1 MNTSSP
7 QPHVFLLDIA
17 NKLLL
22 KADRSTGERNVRLR
36 LDEKTVPDLFGL
48 YDGEAIRVHQLLIEE
63 LARTG
68 WIKLHLSPEREFSGF
83 LERTPMLELVDF
95 AGLAAWASF
104 QSRKDNWDRQLLA
117 YLRRVP
123 DAELAGRRDT
133 LIEYLSRNPLSA
145 LQGLSH
151 DDALACIKHLT
162 ALCGSTISLPLRE
175 LSALI
180 FHGRSKVLDNRVEL
194 LKVLGAEDGQFYEA
208 PVQLLVAAPRDF
220 THVVFVENLVTFERM
235 ADVDDPRWC
244 GAALVFASGFK
255 GSARRLRSRRGSS
268 IYVRTKDESD
278 ESSVRGAV
286 AGWLYGERDFP
297 VSFFGDL
304 DFAGM
309 DILKSLRDVF
319 PEAGAWLPGYQ
330 YLAQVLCMRDGH
342 FPEMADKD
350 GQIGGTITGCNFSDA
365 VLMPLMSQTGR
376 FVDQEAFVVSGHSGF
391 SDCEGLLNG
400 RNVI

>member
-1 MNTSSP
+1 M
-7 QPHVFLLDIA
+7 FLLEIA

-22 KADRSTGERNVRLR
+22 KADRSVGERNVRLR
-36 LDEKTVPDLFGL
+36 LDEKTVPKLFRL

-95 AGLAAWASF
+95 AGLASWASF
-104 QSRKDNWDRQLLA
+104 QSRKDTWDRQLLA
-117 YLRRVP
+117 FLRRVP
-123 DAELAGRRDT
+123 DAELAGRRDA
-133 LIEYLSRNPLSA
+133 LIEYLSRNPLPA

-151 DDALACIKHLT
+151 DDALACIKRLA

-175 LSALI
+175 LSALV
-180 FHGRSKVLDNRVEL
+180 FHARSKVLDNRVEL
-194 LKVLGAEDGQFYEA
+194 LKLLGAEDGQFYEG

-235 ADVDDPRWC
+235 ADENDPRWC

-255 GSARRLRSRRGSS
+255 GSARRLRSRRGSA
-268 IYVRTKDESD
+268 IYFRTRAESD
-278 ESSVRGAV
+278 DSSVCNRFSR
-286 AGWLYGERDFP
+286 WLYGDRDFP

-309 DILKSLRDVF
+309 GILRSLRDVF
-319 PEAGAWLPGYQ
+319 PGAGAWLPGYH
-330 YLAQVLCMRDGH
+330 YLAQVLCLGGGH
-342 FPEMADKD
+342 LPEMADKD
-350 GQIGGTITGCNFSDA
+350 GQIGGITTGCDFSDA
-365 VLMPLMSQTGR
+365 VLMPLMSRTGR
-376 FVDQEAFVVSGHSGF
+376 FVDQEAFVVSGHTDF
-391 SDCEGLLNG
+391 PACEESLS
-400 RNVI
+400 I